1 MVNDESKDALIN
13 KLQAEIEKKD
23 ETLRKVEESI
33 NKLNEKFQTQDSLIN
48 SLKDSI
54 KLKDD
59 QIKTIRDSLE
69 LKDQQIKTIENSI
82 KAKDE
87 KIATLGKTIKLKEEE
102 LKAQASFVTDENL
115 LKEKDEKINKLQK
128 EIEILNDELSKADVD
143 LETLEL
149 ENEKLRQA
157 QSSFSGL
164 KIIDFTKTEITKTEI
179 LKKMREILEKGL
191 HNVMIVVPTIVDLQE
206 LYLYEVKSSVN
217 MRISCLINPGIDEHS
232 ELLDEFTSLD
242 NITLRSYERED
253 RYVLVRDGE
262 EMFIAVK
269 GNSGNNHL
277 AIHTKDSKHIRLFNS
292 LTMEGWLQSRG
303 I

>member
-23 ETLRKVEESI
+23 ETLRKVGESI

-69 LKDQQIKTIENSI
+69 LKDQQIK
-82 KAKDE
+82 AKDE
-87 KIATLGKTIKLKEEE
+87 KIATLGKIIKLKEEE
-102 LKAQASFVTDENL
+102 LKAQASSITDENL

-149 ENEKLRQA
+149 ENEKLRQT
-157 QSSFSGL
+157 QSNLSGST
-164 KIIDFTKTEITKTEI
+164 IIDFTKTEITKSEI
-179 LKKMREILEKGL
+179 LKKMREIIEKGL
-191 HNVMIVVPTIVDLQE
+191 HNVMIVVPTIIDLQE

-242 NITLRSYERED
+242 NITLRSYARED

-269 GNSGNNHL
+269 GNSEKNHL
-277 AIHTKDSKHIRLFNS
+277 TIHTKDSKHIRLFNS

>member
-23 ETLRKVEESI
+23 ETLRKVGESI

-69 LKDQQIKTIENSI
+69 LKDQQIK
-82 KAKDE
+82 AKDE

-102 LKAQASFVTDENL
+102 LKAQASSITDENL

-157 QSSFSGL
+157 QSSLSGS
-164 KIIDFTKTEITKTEI
+164 KIIDFTKTEITKSEI
-179 LKKMREILEKGL
+179 LIKMREILEKGL

-217 MRISCLINPGIDEHS
+217 IRISCLINPGIDEHS

-242 NITLRSYERED
+242 NISLRSYERED

-262 EMFIAVK
+262 EMLIAVK
-269 GNSGNNHL
+269 GNSEKNHL
-277 AIHTKDSKHIRLFNS
+277 TIHTKDSKHIRLFNS

>member
-1 MVNDESKDALIN
+1 MKAL
-13 KLQAEIEKKD
+13 
-23 ETLRKVEESI
+23 
-33 NKLNEKFQTQDSLIN
+33 
-48 SLKDSI
+48 
-54 KLKDD
+54 
-59 QIKTIRDSLE
+59 
-69 LKDQQIKTIENSI
+69 
-82 KAKDE
+82 
-87 KIATLGKTIKLKEEE
+87 
-102 LKAQASFVTDENL
+102 ASSVTDENL

-157 QSSFSGL
+157 QSSLSGS
-164 KIIDFTKTEITKTEI
+164 KIIDFTKTEITKSEI
-179 LKKMREILEKGL
+179 LIKMREILEKGL

-262 EMFIAVK
+262 EMLIAVK
-269 GNSGNNHL
+269 GNSEKNHL
-277 AIHTKDSKHIRLFNS
+277 TIHTKDSKHIRLFNS

>member
-1 MVNDESKDALIN
+1 MGKDESKDAVID
-13 KLQAEIEKKD
+13 KLKAEITEKD
-23 ETLRKVEESI
+23 DTLRKVEESI
-33 NKLNEKFQTQDSLIN
+33 HKLNEKFQTQDNLIN

-59 QIKTIRDSLE
+59 QIKTIQDSLE
-69 LKDQQIKTIENSI
+69 LKDQQIKTFENSL
-82 KAKDE
+82 KTKDE
-87 KIATLGKTIKLKEEE
+87 KIATLEKTIELKEEE
-102 LKAQASFVTDENL
+102 LKAQGSVVTT
-115 LKEKDEKINKLQK
+115 EKDEKIKNLQK
-128 EIEILNDELSKADVD
+128 EIDILNDELSKADVD

-157 QSSFSGL
+157 QSSSTGL
-164 KIIDFTKTEITKTEI
+164 KIIDFTKTEITKSEI
-179 LKKMREILEKGL
+179 LQKMREILEKGL
-191 HNVMIVVPTIVDLQE
+191 HNVMIVVPNIVDLQE

-253 RYVLVRDGE
+253 RYVIVRDGE

-269 GNSGNNHL
+269 GNSENNHL
-277 AIHTKDSKHIRLFNS
+277 AIHTRDSKHIRLFNS

>member
-1 MVNDESKDALIN
+1 MVNDESKDTLIN

-23 ETLRKVEESI
+23 ETLRKVGESI

-69 LKDQQIKTIENSI
+69 LKDQQIK
-82 KAKDE
+82 AKDE

-102 LKAQASFVTDENL
+102 LKAQASSITDENL

-149 ENEKLRQA
+149 ENEKLRQT
-157 QSSFSGL
+157 QSSLSGS
-164 KIIDFTKTEITKTEI
+164 KIIDFTKTEITKSEI
-179 LKKMREILEKGL
+179 LRKMREILEKGL
-191 HNVMIVVPTIVDLQE
+191 HTVMIVVPTIIDLQE

-217 MRISCLINPGIDEHS
+217 IRISCLINPGIDEHS

-242 NITLRSYERED
+242 NISLRSYERED

-262 EMFIAVK
+262 EMLIAVK
-269 GNSGNNHL
+269 GNSEKNHL
-277 AIHTKDSKHIRLFNS
+277 TIHTKDSKHIRLFNS

>member
-23 ETLRKVEESI
+23 ETLRKVGESI

-69 LKDQQIKTIENSI
+69 LKDQQIK
-82 KAKDE
+82 AKDE

-102 LKAQASFVTDENL
+102 LKAQASYITDESL
-115 LKEKDEKINKLQK
+115 LKEKDEKINTLQK

-157 QSSFSGL
+157 QSSLSGS
-164 KIIDFTKTEITKTEI
+164 KIIDFTKTEITKSEI
-179 LKKMREILEKGL
+179 LIKMREILEKGL

-262 EMFIAVK
+262 EMLIAVK
-269 GNSGNNHL
+269 GNSEKNHL
-277 AIHTKDSKHIRLFNS
+277 TIHTKDSKHIRLFNS

>member
-1 MVNDESKDALIN
+1 MVNDESKDTLIN

-69 LKDQQIKTIENSI
+69 LKDQQIK
-82 KAKDE
+82 AKDE

-102 LKAQASFVTDENL
+102 LKAQASSITDENL

-149 ENEKLRQA
+149 ENEKLRQT
-157 QSSFSGL
+157 QSSLSGS
-164 KIIDFTKTEITKTEI
+164 KIIDFTKTQITKSEI
-179 LKKMREILEKGL
+179 LRKMREILEKGL
-191 HNVMIVVPTIVDLQE
+191 HTVMIVVPTIVDLQE

-217 MRISCLINPGIDEHS
+217 IRISCLINPGIDEHS

-242 NITLRSYERED
+242 NISLRSYERED

-262 EMFIAVK
+262 EMLIAVK
-269 GNSGNNHL
+269 GNSEKNHL
-277 AIHTKDSKHIRLFNS
+277 SIHTKDSKHIRLFNS

>member
-23 ETLRKVEESI
+23 ETLRKVGESI

-69 LKDQQIKTIENSI
+69 LKDQQIK
-82 KAKDE
+82 AKDE

-102 LKAQASFVTDENL
+102 LKAQASSITDENL
-115 LKEKDEKINKLQK
+115 LKEKDEKINTLQK

-157 QSSFSGL
+157 QSSLSGS
-164 KIIDFTKTEITKTEI
+164 KIIDFTKTEITKSEI
-179 LKKMREILEKGL
+179 LIKMREILEKGL

-242 NITLRSYERED
+242 NISLRSYERED

-262 EMFIAVK
+262 EMLIAVK
-269 GNSGNNHL
+269 GNSEKNHL
-277 AIHTKDSKHIRLFNS
+277 TIHTKDSKHIRLFNS

>member
-1 MVNDESKDALIN
+1 MVNDESKGALIN

-23 ETLRKVEESI
+23 ETLRKVGESI

-69 LKDQQIKTIENSI
+69 LKDQQIK
-82 KAKDE
+82 AKDE

-102 LKAQASFVTDENL
+102 LKAQASSITDENL

-157 QSSFSGL
+157 QSSLSGS
-164 KIIDFTKTEITKTEI
+164 KIIDFTKTEITKSEI
-179 LKKMREILEKGL
+179 LIKMREILEKGL

-242 NITLRSYERED
+242 NISLRSYERED

-262 EMFIAVK
+262 EMLIAVK
-269 GNSGNNHL
+269 GNSEKNHL
-277 AIHTKDSKHIRLFNS
+277 TIHTKDSKHIRLFNS

>member
-1 MVNDESKDALIN
+1 MVNDESKDALID
-13 KLQAEIEKKD
+13 KLQAEIKKKD
-23 ETLRKVEESI
+23 ETLRKIEESI
-33 NKLNEKFQTQDSLIN
+33 NKLNEKFLTQDNLIN

-59 QIKTIRDSLE
+59 QIKTIHDSLQ
-69 LKDQQIKTIENSI
+69 LKDQQI

-87 KIATLGKTIKLKEEE
+87 KITTLEKAIKLKEEK
-102 LKAQASFVTDENL
+102 LKKQASSVINENL
-115 LKEKDEKINKLQK
+115 LKEKDEKINTLQK

-157 QSSFSGL
+157 QSSLSDS
-164 KIIDFTKTEITKTEI
+164 KIIDFTKTEITKSEI

-191 HNVMIVVPTIVDLQE
+191 HNVMIVVPSIVDLQE

-269 GNSGNNHL
+269 GNSENNHL
-277 AIHTKDSKHIRLFNS
+277 AIHTKDPKHIRLFNS

>member
-23 ETLRKVEESI
+23 ETLRKVGESI

-69 LKDQQIKTIENSI
+69 LKDQQIK
-82 KAKDE
+82 AKDE

-102 LKAQASFVTDENL
+102 LKAQASYITDESL
-115 LKEKDEKINKLQK
+115 LKEKDEKINTLQK

-157 QSSFSGL
+157 QSSLSGS
-164 KIIDFTKTEITKTEI
+164 KIIDFTKTEITKSEI
-179 LKKMREILEKGL
+179 LIKMREILEKGL

-242 NITLRSYERED
+242 NISLRSYERED

-262 EMFIAVK
+262 EMLIAVK
-269 GNSGNNHL
+269 GNSEKNHL
-277 AIHTKDSKHIRLFNS
+277 TIHTKDSKHIRLFNS

>member
-23 ETLRKVEESI
+23 ETLRKVGESI

-69 LKDQQIKTIENSI
+69 LKDQQIK
-82 KAKDE
+82 AKDE

-102 LKAQASFVTDENL
+102 LKAQASSITDENL

-157 QSSFSGL
+157 QSSLSGS
-164 KIIDFTKTEITKTEI
+164 KIIDFTKTEITKSEI
-179 LKKMREILEKGL
+179 LIKMREILEKGL
-191 HNVMIVVPTIVDLQE
+191 HTVMIVVPTIVDLQE

-217 MRISCLINPGIDEHS
+217 IRISCLINPGIDEHS

-242 NITLRSYERED
+242 NISLRSYERED

-262 EMFIAVK
+262 EMLIAVK
-269 GNSGNNHL
+269 GNSEKNHL
-277 AIHTKDSKHIRLFNS
+277 TIHTKDSKHIRLFNS

>member
-23 ETLRKVEESI
+23 ETLRKVGESI

-69 LKDQQIKTIENSI
+69 LKDQQIK
-82 KAKDE
+82 AKDE

-102 LKAQASFVTDENL
+102 LKAQASSITDENL

-157 QSSFSGL
+157 QSSLSGS
-164 KIIDFTKTEITKTEI
+164 KIIDFTKTEITKSEI
-179 LKKMREILEKGL
+179 LIKMREILEKGL

-217 MRISCLINPGIDEHS
+217 IRISCLINPGIDEHS

-242 NITLRSYERED
+242 NITLRSYARED

-269 GNSGNNHL
+269 GNSEKNHL
-277 AIHTKDSKHIRLFNS
+277 TIHTKDSKHIRLFNS

>member
-23 ETLRKVEESI
+23 ETLRKVGESI

-69 LKDQQIKTIENSI
+69 LKDQQIK
-82 KAKDE
+82 AKDE
-87 KIATLGKTIKLKEEE
+87 KIALLGKTIKLKEEE
-102 LKAQASFVTDENL
+102 LKAQASSITDENL

-149 ENEKLRQA
+149 ENEKLRQT
-157 QSSFSGL
+157 QSSLSGS
-164 KIIDFTKTEITKTEI
+164 KIIDFTKTEITKSEI

-191 HNVMIVVPTIVDLQE
+191 HNVMIVVPTIIDLQE

-217 MRISCLINPGIDEHS
+217 IRISCLINPGIDEHS

-242 NITLRSYERED
+242 NISLRSYERED

-269 GNSGNNHL
+269 GNSEKNHL
-277 AIHTKDSKHIRLFNS
+277 TIHTKDSKHIRLFNS